1 MAALDGFADY
11 DIGDVNVNGKKKRGP
26 AISWIPVL
34 PTVVEGA
41 DTDEVEKA
49 ALLANITPHEK
60 QWMERFSFAF
70 GVHKQA
76 SSASSFTLTCKKKD
90 CPHKMRV
97 RQDKVTG
104 TWQVEVKTL
113 LSN

>member
-1 MAALDGFADY
+1 MADLDGFADY

-34 PTVVEGA
+34 PTAVEGA

-49 ALLANITPHEK
+49 ALLANIAPHEIK
-60 QWMERFSFAF
+60 WMERFFSAF

-76 SSASSFTLTCKKKD
+76 SSASSFTLTCKKKGL
-90 CPHKMRV
+90 P
-97 RQDKVTG
+97 
-104 TWQVEVKTL
+104 L
-113 LSN
+113 